1 MTEAREPVVPPAPPA
16 TPATPVVSTAP
27 DVVVDSQLP
36 PPGSAAPPNFFAD
49 PGVLA
54 WAERVLDSV
63 AWSAEDRKNLKSQFV
78 PEPEHAHLFE
88 PVSMPQ
94 EILDAMK
101 HKSVTDSDYPFH
113 RYAAELQF
121 YKANG
126 DLAAGFAPL
135 LHVISNMT
143 GIEGLEHDRYVLGN
157 VFHSMAATVDK
168 ISRGRRE
175 LARRFVPLENA
186 PSLLKSKPTHS
197 SIFGSTST
205 QAAVDEA
212 SKAARQNR
220 GLVYRPKTSKK
231 PFQKSGIYGKG
242 FPRYPQ
248 PRQQM
253 QFYPQYAPYYQYPR
267 GAYSRYQ
274 QGRGQ
279 YQPWYQQRGGYYPSQ
294 QQRRGQRGRKS
305 RDKKRQSTAAYYQS
319 Y

>member
-1 MTEAREPVVPPAPPA
+1 M
-16 TPATPVVSTAP
+16 
-27 DVVVDSQLP
+27 
-36 PPGSAAPPNFFAD
+36 
-49 PGVLA
+49 
-54 WAERVLDSV
+54 LDSV
-63 AWSAEDRKNLKSQFV
+63 SWSAEDRKNLKSQFV

-101 HKSVTDSDYPFH
+101 HKSVTDSDYLFH

-121 YKANG
+121 FKANG

-143 GIEGLEHDRYVLGN
+143 GVDGLEHDRYILGH
-157 VFHSMAATVDK
+157 VFHSMASTVDK

-197 SIFGSTST
+197 SIFGSSST
-205 QAAVDEA
+205 EAALDVA
-212 SKAARQNR
+212 TKAAKQNKE
-220 GLVYRPKTSKK
+220 LVYRAKTTKK
-231 PFQKSGIYGKG
+231 PFQRSGVYGKG

-248 PRQQM
+248 SQQF
-253 QFYPQYAPYYQYPR
+253 QFYPQYGQYYQYPR
-267 GAYSRYQ
+267 GAYSRYN

-279 YQPWYQQRGGYYPSQ
+279 YQPWYNQKGGYYPSQ
-294 QQRRGQRGRKS
+294 TQRKGQRGRGS
-305 RDKKRQSTAAYYQS
+305 RGKKRQAGATSYQK